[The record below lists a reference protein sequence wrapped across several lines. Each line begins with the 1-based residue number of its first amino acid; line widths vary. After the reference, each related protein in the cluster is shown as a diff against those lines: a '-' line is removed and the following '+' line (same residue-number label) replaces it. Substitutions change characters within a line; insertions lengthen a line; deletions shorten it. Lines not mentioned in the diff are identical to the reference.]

1 MINMTTENQEIVE
14 KGDEIEVF
22 YTGTLNDG
30 KQFDSNVGKEPLK
43 FVVGSGELIKGFDDG
58 VVGMKLNETKKI
70 AIKAADAYG
79 EKSNELIVDIPNENF
94 GGAEINDG
102 APVRTE
108 DGHEGVV
115 ISVGEKTTKVDFNPP
130 LAGKDLN
137 FEITVSK
144 IRKHTK

>member
-1 MINMTTENQEIVE
+1 MINMTVENQEIVE

-79 EKSNELIVDIPNENF
+79 DKSDELIVDIPNENF
-94 GGAEINDG
+94 GGAEINNG
-102 APVRTE
+102 AAVRTE

-144 IRKHTK
+144 IRKRTK